1 MGCYESFHFYLEAVF
16 LDHRR
21 FFFMDKKGETIGF
34 LITQYKI
41 VLLLIVWYG
50 FFIIYIVKLFDSGY
64 QNILFLVLFVWMKL

>member
-1 MGCYESFHFYLEAVF
+1 MIIEG
-16 LDHRR
+16 
-21 FFFMDKKGETIGF
+21 FFFVDKKGETIGF